1 MTDLVQRIKAV
12 NAESEKVNKSSVEAQ
27 AKRKLLL
34 QQISEKVSAF
44 EEMYG
49 ISFPSINNLEEFGA
63 FLKDLLDTQESKL
76 QEQVEQAEEVIGL
89 INSGNI
95 EEAQQLLG
103 YKPEEVHP
111 LNNEK
116 VAEDVEVKEDEEDK
130 EVRKEVIEEDLPTK
144 EVPTTHQEVED
155 LEDLDGGTNEEE
167 VREEVQEVVKPTKRP
182 RKRSIATTNFDMSE
196 GGVSLD
202 DLDSVAGEEAD
213 DSSSPKSATD
223 SIVEEEV
230 TEVKRPIRRRRPRI
244 VNSDEETSTIST
256 STAPIKTGGEFN
268 FGD

>member
-12 NAESEKVNKSSVEAQ
+12 NADSEKVHKSSVEAQ

-76 QEQVEQAEEVIGL
+76 QEQVEQAEKVIGL

-116 VAEDVEVKEDEEDK
+116 VAEDVVEEVKE
-130 EVRKEVIEEDLPTK
+130 VAKEVIEEEDLPTK
-144 EVPTTHQEVED
+144 EVPTTPKEDED
-155 LEDLDGGTNEEE
+155 LEDLDGGTDE
-167 VREEVQEVVKPTKRP
+167 EEVQEVVKPTKRP
-182 RKRSIATTNFDMSE
+182 RKRSIATTNFDMNE

-202 DLDSVAGEEAD
+202 DLDSVAGEEAND
-213 DSSSPKSATD
+213 FATG

>member
-76 QEQVEQAEEVIGL
+76 QEQVEQAEKVIGL

-111 LNNEK
+111 LNGEK
-116 VAEDVEVKEDEEDK
+116 VAEDVVEEVKEVAK
-130 EVRKEVIEEDLPTK
+130 EVLEEEDLSTE
-144 EVPTTHQEVED
+144 EVPTTPQEIED
-155 LEDLDGGTNEEE
+155 LEDLDGGTDE
-167 VREEVQEVVKPTKRP
+167 EEVQEVVNPTRRP
-182 RKRSIATTNFDMSE
+182 RKRPIATTNFDMNE

-202 DLDSVAGEEAD
+202 DLDSVAGEEVNG
-213 DSSSPKSATD
+213 SSSPKSATD

-244 VNSDEETSTIST
+244 VSSDEETSTIST
-256 STAPIKTGGEFN
+256 STAPIKTGGEFY

>member
-76 QEQVEQAEEVIGL
+76 QEQVEQAEKVIGL
-89 INSGNI
+89 INSGNL

-116 VAEDVEVKEDEEDK
+116 VAEDLVEEVKE
-130 EVRKEVIEEDLPTK
+130 VAKEVIEEEDLPTK
-144 EVPTTHQEVED
+144 EVPTTPKEDED
-155 LEDLDGGTNEEE
+155 LEYLDSDTDEKG
-167 VREEVQEVVKPTKRP
+167 VQEEVQEVVRPTRRP
-182 RKRSIATTNFDMSE
+182 RKRPIATTNFDMNE

-202 DLDSVAGEEAD
+202 DLDSVAGEEAND
-213 DSSSPKSATD
+213 FATD

-230 TEVKRPIRRRRPRI
+230 SEVKRPIRRRRPRV
-244 VNSDEETSTIST
+244 VNSDEETSTVST
-256 STAPIKTGGEFN
+256 STAPIKTGGEFY

>member
-76 QEQVEQAEEVIGL
+76 QEQVERAEKVIGL

-116 VAEDVEVKEDEEDK
+116 VAEGVVEEDK
-130 EVRKEVIEEDLPTK
+130 EVEKEILE
-144 EVPTTHQEVED
+144 EVPTTPKEDED
-155 LEDLDGGTNEEE
+155 LKDLDGGTDEEG
-167 VREEVQEVVKPTKRP
+167 VREEVKEVVKPTKRP
-182 RKRSIATTNFDMSE
+182 RKRSIATTNFDMNE
-196 GGVSLD
+196 GMVSLD
-202 DLDSVAGEEAD
+202 DLDSVAGEEAND
-213 DSSSPKSATD
+213 FATD

-244 VNSDEETSTIST
+244 VNLDEETSTIST

>member
-49 ISFPSINNLEEFGA
+49 ISFPSIDNLEEFEA

-76 QEQVEQAEEVIGL
+76 QEQVERAEKVIGL

-111 LNNEK
+111 LNDEK
-116 VAEDVEVKEDEEDK
+116 VAVEVDEVKDEEVKE
-130 EVRKEVIEEDLPTK
+130 EVIKEENLPTK
-144 EVPTTHQEVED
+144 EVPTTPQEVEV
-155 LEDLDGGTNEEE
+155 LEDLDGGTDED
-167 VREEVQEVVKPTKRP
+167 EVQEVVKPTRRP
-182 RKRSIATTNFDMSE
+182 RKRPIATTNFNMEE

-202 DLDSVAGEEAD
+202 DLDSVAGEEAN
-213 DSSSPKSATD
+213 DSSSPKFATD

-244 VNSDEETSTIST
+244 VNSDEDTSTIST
-256 STAPIKTGGEFN
+256 STAPVKSGGEFY

>member
-49 ISFPSINNLEEFGA
+49 ISFPSINNLEEFEA

-76 QEQVEQAEEVIGL
+76 QEQVEQAEKVIGL

-111 LNNEK
+111 LNDEK
-116 VAEDVEVKEDEEDK
+116 VAEEVDEVEDEEVKE
-130 EVRKEVIEEDLPTK
+130 EVIEEEDLPTE
-144 EVPTTHQEVED
+144 EVPTTPQEVED
-155 LEDLDGGTNEEE
+155 LEDLDGGTDEEG
-167 VREEVQEVVKPTKRP
+167 VREEVQEVVSPTRRP
-182 RKRSIATTNFDMSE
+182 RKRPIATTNFDMNE

-202 DLDSVAGEEAD
+202 DLDSVAGEEAND
-213 DSSSPKSATD
+213 SATD

>member
-49 ISFPSINNLEEFGA
+49 ISFPSIDNLEEFEA
-63 FLKDLLDTQESKL
+63 FLKDLLNTQESKL
-76 QEQVEQAEEVIGL
+76 QEQVEQAEKVIGL

-95 EEAQQLLG
+95 EEAQQLVG

-116 VAEDVEVKEDEEDK
+116 VAEDVVEEVKEVAK
-130 EVRKEVIEEDLPTK
+130 EVLEEEDLPTK
-144 EVPTTHQEVED
+144 EVPTTPQEVEV
-155 LEDLDGGTNEEE
+155 LEDLDGGTDEEE
-167 VREEVQEVVKPTKRP
+167 VREVVKPTKRP
-182 RKRSIATTNFDMSE
+182 RKRSIATTNFDMNE

-202 DLDSVAGEEAD
+202 DLDSVAGEEAND
-213 DSSSPKSATD
+213 FATD

>member
-1 MTDLVQRIKAV
+1 LTDLVQRIKAV

-76 QEQVEQAEEVIGL
+76 QEQVERAEKVIGL

-103 YKPEEVHP
+103 YKPKEVHP

-116 VAEDVEVKEDEEDK
+116 VAEDVVEEVKEVAK
-130 EVRKEVIEEDLPTK
+130 EVLEEDLPTE
-144 EVPTTHQEVED
+144 EVPTTPQEVEV
-155 LEDLDGGTNEEE
+155 LEDLDGGTDEEE
-167 VREEVQEVVKPTKRP
+167 VREVVKPTKRP
-182 RKRSIATTNFDMSE
+182 RKRSVATTNFDMNE

-202 DLDSVAGEEAD
+202 DLDSVAGEEAND
-213 DSSSPKSATD
+213 FATD

>member
-49 ISFPSINNLEEFGA
+49 ISFPSIDNLEEFEA

-76 QEQVEQAEEVIGL
+76 QEQVEQAEKVIGL

-116 VAEDVEVKEDEEDK
+116 VAEDVVEEVKE
-130 EVRKEVIEEDLPTK
+130 VAKEVIEEDLHTE
-144 EVPTTHQEVED
+144 EVPTTPQEVED
-155 LEDLDGGTNEEE
+155 LEDLDGGTDEEE
-167 VREEVQEVVKPTKRP
+167 VREVVREVVKPTKRP
-182 RKRSIATTNFDMSE
+182 RKRSIATTNFDMNE

-202 DLDSVAGEEAD
+202 DLDSVAGEEAND
-213 DSSSPKSATD
+213 SATD

>member
-76 QEQVEQAEEVIGL
+76 QEQVEQAEKVIGL
-89 INSGNI
+89 INSGSL
-95 EEAQQLLG
+95 EEAQHLLG

-116 VAEDVEVKEDEEDK
+116 VAEDVVEEVKE
-130 EVRKEVIEEDLPTK
+130 VAKEVIEEEDLSTE
-144 EVPTTHQEVED
+144 EVPTTPQEVED
-155 LEDLDGGTNEEE
+155 LEDLDGGTDE
-167 VREEVQEVVKPTKRP
+167 EEVQEVVNPTRRP
-182 RKRSIATTNFDMSE
+182 RKRPIATTNFNMEE

-202 DLDSVAGEEAD
+202 DLDSVAGEEAN

-256 STAPIKTGGEFN
+256 STAPIKTGGEFY
-268 FGD
+268 FGN

>member
-27 AKRKLLL
+27 ANRKLLL

-49 ISFPSINNLEEFGA
+49 ISFPSIDNLEEFEA
-63 FLKDLLDTQESKL
+63 FLKDLLNTQESKL
-76 QEQVEQAEEVIGL
+76 QEQVEQAEKVIGL

-95 EEAQQLLG
+95 EEAQRLVG
-103 YKPEEVHP
+103 YKPEGVHP
-111 LNNEK
+111 LNDEK
-116 VAEDVEVKEDEEDK
+116 VAEDVVEEVKEEEVVE
-130 EVRKEVIEEDLPTK
+130 EVLPTE
-144 EVPTTHQEVED
+144 EVPTISQEVEN
-155 LEDLDGGTNEEE
+155 LEDLDGGTDGD
-167 VREEVQEVVKPTKRP
+167 EVQEVVKSTRRP
-182 RKRSIATTNFDMSE
+182 RKRPIATTNFDMGE

-202 DLDSVAGEEAD
+202 DLDSVAGEEAN

-244 VNSDEETSTIST
+244 VNSDEETSTVST
-256 STAPIKTGGEFN
+256 STAPIKTGGEFY
-268 FGD
+268 FGK

>member
-49 ISFPSINNLEEFGA
+49 ISFPSIDNLGEFEA
-63 FLKDLLDTQESKL
+63 FLKDLLNTQESKL
-76 QEQVEQAEEVIGL
+76 QEQVEQAEKVIGL

-95 EEAQQLLG
+95 EEAQQLVG
-103 YKPEEVHP
+103 YKPEKVHP
-111 LNNEK
+111 LNDEK
-116 VAEDVEVKEDEEDK
+116 VAEDVAEEVT
-130 EVRKEVIEEDLPTK
+130 EVAKEVIEEEDLPT
-144 EVPTTHQEVED
+144 EEVEV
-155 LEDLDGGTNEEE
+155 LEDLDGGTDE
-167 VREEVQEVVKPTKRP
+167 EEVQEVVNPTRRP
-182 RKRSIATTNFDMSE
+182 RKRPIATTNFDMNE

-202 DLDSVAGEEAD
+202 DLDSVAGEEAN

-256 STAPIKTGGEFN
+256 STAPIKTGGEFY

>member
-49 ISFPSINNLEEFGA
+49 ISFPSIDNLEEFEA
-63 FLKDLLDTQESKL
+63 FLKDLLNTQESKL
-76 QEQVEQAEEVIGL
+76 QEQVEQAEKVIGL

-95 EEAQQLLG
+95 EEAQQLVG

-116 VAEDVEVKEDEEDK
+116 VAEDVVEEVKEVAE
-130 EVRKEVIEEDLPTK
+130 EVIEEDLPTK
-144 EVPTTHQEVED
+144 EVPTTPQEVED
-155 LEDLDGGTNEEE
+155 LEDLDGGTDG
-167 VREEVQEVVKPTKRP
+167 EEVQKVVNLARRP
-182 RKRSIATTNFDMSE
+182 RKRPIATTNFDMNE

-202 DLDSVAGEEAD
+202 DLDSVAGEEANV
-213 DSSSPKSATD
+213 SSSPKSTTD

-244 VNSDEETSTIST
+244 VSSDEETSTVST
-256 STAPIKTGGEFN
+256 STAPIKTGGEFY

>member
-1 MTDLVQRIKAV
+1 LTDLVQRIKAV

-76 QEQVEQAEEVIGL
+76 QEQVEQAEKVIGL

-116 VAEDVEVKEDEEDK
+116 VAEDVVEEVKEVEK
-130 EVRKEVIEEDLPTK
+130 EVLEEEDLPTK
-144 EVPTTHQEVED
+144 EVPTTPQEVED
-155 LEDLDGGTNEEE
+155 LEDLDGGTDE
-167 VREEVQEVVKPTKRP
+167 EEVQEVVKPTKRP
-182 RKRSIATTNFDMSE
+182 RKRPIATTNFDMNE

-202 DLDSVAGEEAD
+202 DLDSVAGEEAND
-213 DSSSPKSATD
+213 FSSPKPVTD

-244 VNSDEETSTIST
+244 ITSDEETSTIST

>member
-76 QEQVEQAEEVIGL
+76 QEQVEQAEKVIGL

-111 LNNEK
+111 LKDEK
-116 VAEDVEVKEDEEDK
+116 VAEDVVEEVKE
-130 EVRKEVIEEDLPTK
+130 VAKEVIEEEDLPTK
-144 EVPTTHQEVED
+144 EVPTTPQEVEV
-155 LEDLDGGTNEEE
+155 LEDLDGGTDE
-167 VREEVQEVVKPTKRP
+167 EEVQEVVKSTRRP
-182 RKRSIATTNFDMSE
+182 RKRSIATTNFDMNE

-202 DLDSVAGEEAD
+202 DLDSVAGEEAND
-213 DSSSPKSATD
+213 SATD

-244 VNSDEETSTIST
+244 VSSDEETSTIST
-256 STAPIKTGGEFN
+256 STAPIKTGGEFY

>member
-49 ISFPSINNLEEFGA
+49 ISFPSINNLEEFEA

-76 QEQVEQAEEVIGL
+76 QEQVEQAEKVIGL

-103 YKPEEVHP
+103 YKPEKVHP

-116 VAEDVEVKEDEEDK
+116 VAEDVVEGKVEEVKE
-130 EVRKEVIEEDLPTK
+130 VAKEVIEEDLPTK
-144 EVPTTHQEVED
+144 EVPTTPQEVVD

-182 RKRSIATTNFDMSE
+182 RKRSIATTNFDMNE

-202 DLDSVAGEEAD
+202 DLDSVAGEEAND
-213 DSSSPKSATD
+213 FATD

>member
-1 MTDLVQRIKAV
+1 
-12 NAESEKVNKSSVEAQ
+12 
-27 AKRKLLL
+27 
-34 QQISEKVSAF
+34 
-44 EEMYG
+44 MYG

-76 QEQVEQAEEVIGL
+76 QEQVEQAEKVIGL

-116 VAEDVEVKEDEEDK
+116 VAEDVVEEVKE
-130 EVRKEVIEEDLPTK
+130 VAKEVIEEEDLPTE
-144 EVPTTHQEVED
+144 EVPTTPQEVVD
-155 LEDLDGGTNEEE
+155 LEDLDGGTDEEE

-182 RKRSIATTNFDMSE
+182 RKRPIATTNFDMNE

-202 DLDSVAGEEAD
+202 DLDSVAGEEAND
-213 DSSSPKSATD
+213 SATD

>member
-76 QEQVEQAEEVIGL
+76 QEQVEQAEKVIGL
-89 INSGNI
+89 INSGNL

-116 VAEDVEVKEDEEDK
+116 VAEDVVEEVKE
-130 EVRKEVIEEDLPTK
+130 VAKEVIEEEDLPTK
-144 EVPTTHQEVED
+144 EVPTTPQEVED
-155 LEDLDGGTNEEE
+155 LEDLDGGTDEEEVREE

-182 RKRSIATTNFDMSE
+182 RKRPIATTNFDMNE

-202 DLDSVAGEEAD
+202 DLDSVAGEEAND
-213 DSSSPKSATD
+213 SATD

>member
-49 ISFPSINNLEEFGA
+49 ISFPSINNLEEFEA
-63 FLKDLLDTQESKL
+63 FLKDLLNTQESKL
-76 QEQVEQAEEVIGL
+76 QEQVEQAEKVIGL

-116 VAEDVEVKEDEEDK
+116 VAEDVVEEVKEVEK
-130 EVRKEVIEEDLPTK
+130 GVIEEEDLPTK
-144 EVPTTHQEVED
+144 EVPTTPKEDED
-155 LEDLDGGTNEEE
+155 LKDLDGGTGEKE

-182 RKRSIATTNFDMSE
+182 RKRSIATTNFDMNE

-202 DLDSVAGEEAD
+202 DLDSVAGEEAND
-213 DSSSPKSATD
+213 SATD

>member
-76 QEQVEQAEEVIGL
+76 QEQVEQAEKVIGL
-89 INSGNI
+89 INTGNI

-103 YKPEEVHP
+103 YKLGEVHP
-111 LNNEK
+111 LNDEK
-116 VAEDVEVKEDEEDK
+116 VAKEVDEVEDEEVKE
-130 EVRKEVIEEDLPTK
+130 EVIEEEDLPT
-144 EVPTTHQEVED
+144 EEAPTTTQDGVD
-155 LEDLDGGTNEEE
+155 LEDFDSGTDE
-167 VREEVQEVVKPTKRP
+167 EEVQEVVKPTRRP
-182 RKRSIATTNFDMSE
+182 RKRPIATTNFDMNE

-202 DLDSVAGEEAD
+202 DLDSVAGEEAN

-244 VNSDEETSTIST
+244 VNSDEETSTVST
-256 STAPIKTGGEFN
+256 STAPIKTGGEFY

>member
-76 QEQVEQAEEVIGL
+76 QEQVERAEKVIGL

-116 VAEDVEVKEDEEDK
+116 VAEDVAEEDK
-130 EVRKEVIEEDLPTK
+130 EVEKEVLE
-144 EVPTTHQEVED
+144 EVPTTPKEDED
-155 LEDLDGGTNEEE
+155 LKDLDGGTDEEE
-167 VREEVQEVVKPTKRP
+167 VREEVKEVVKPTKRP
-182 RKRSIATTNFDMSE
+182 RKRPIATTNFDMNE
-196 GGVSLD
+196 GMVSLD
-202 DLDSVAGEEAD
+202 DLDSVAGEEAND
-213 DSSSPKSATD
+213 FATD

>member
-76 QEQVEQAEEVIGL
+76 QEQVERAEKVIGL

-116 VAEDVEVKEDEEDK
+116 VAEDVVEEDK
-130 EVRKEVIEEDLPTK
+130 EVEKEVLK
-144 EVPTTHQEVED
+144 EVPTTPKEDED
-155 LEDLDGGTNEEE
+155 LKDLDGGTDEEE
-167 VREEVQEVVKPTKRP
+167 VREEVKEVVKPTKRP
-182 RKRSIATTNFDMSE
+182 RKRLIATTNFDMNE
-196 GGVSLD
+196 GMVSLD
-202 DLDSVAGEEAD
+202 DLDSVAGEEAND
-213 DSSSPKSATD
+213 FATD

>member
-76 QEQVEQAEEVIGL
+76 QEQVERAEKVIGL

-116 VAEDVEVKEDEEDK
+116 VAEDVVEEDK
-130 EVRKEVIEEDLPTK
+130 GVEKEVLE
-144 EVPTTHQEVED
+144 EVPTTPKEDED
-155 LEDLDGGTNEEE
+155 LKDLDGGTDEEE
-167 VREEVQEVVKPTKRP
+167 VREKGKEVVKPTKRP
-182 RKRSIATTNFDMSE
+182 RKRLIATTNFDMNE
-196 GGVSLD
+196 GMVSLD
-202 DLDSVAGEEAD
+202 DLDSVAGEEAND
-213 DSSSPKSATD
+213 FATD

-256 STAPIKTGGEFN
+256 STAPIKTGGEFY

>member
-34 QQISEKVSAF
+34 QQISEKVFAF

-76 QEQVEQAEEVIGL
+76 QEQVEQAEKVIGL

-103 YKPEEVHP
+103 YKPEEIHP

-116 VAEDVEVKEDEEDK
+116 VAEDVVEEVKK
-130 EVRKEVIEEDLPTK
+130 VAKEVIEEEDLHTK
-144 EVPTTHQEVED
+144 EVPTTPQEVED
-155 LEDLDGGTNEEE
+155 LEDLDGGTDEEE

-182 RKRSIATTNFDMSE
+182 RKRPIATTNFDMNE

-202 DLDSVAGEEAD
+202 DLDSVAGEEAND
-213 DSSSPKSATD
+213 SATD

>member
-63 FLKDLLDTQESKL
+63 FLKDLLDTQESEL
-76 QEQVEQAEEVIGL
+76 QEQVERAEKVIGL

-95 EEAQQLLG
+95 EEAQQRLG

-111 LNNEK
+111 LNDEK
-116 VAEDVEVKEDEEDK
+116 VAEDVVEEVKE
-130 EVRKEVIEEDLPTK
+130 VAKEVIEEEDLPTK
-144 EVPTTHQEVED
+144 EVPTTSKEDED
-155 LEDLDGGTNEEE
+155 LEDLDGGTDEEE
-167 VREEVQEVVKPTKRP
+167 VREEVQEVVKPTRRP
-182 RKRSIATTNFDMSE
+182 RKRSIATTNFDMNE

-202 DLDSVAGEEAD
+202 DLDSVAGEEAND
-213 DSSSPKSATD
+213 FATD

>member
-49 ISFPSINNLEEFGA
+49 ISFPSINNLEEFEA

-76 QEQVEQAEEVIGL
+76 QEQVEQAEKVIGL

-103 YKPEEVHP
+103 YKPEKVHP

-116 VAEDVEVKEDEEDK
+116 VAEDVVEEVKE
-130 EVRKEVIEEDLPTK
+130 VAKEVIEEEDLPTK
-144 EVPTTHQEVED
+144 EVPTTPKEDED
-155 LEDLDGGTNEEE
+155 LEDLDSDTDE
-167 VREEVQEVVKPTKRP
+167 EEVQEVVKSTRRP
-182 RKRSIATTNFDMSE
+182 RKRSIATTNFDMNE

-202 DLDSVAGEEAD
+202 DLDSVAGEEAND
-213 DSSSPKSATD
+213 FATD

>member
-76 QEQVEQAEEVIGL
+76 QEQVEQAEKVIGL

-116 VAEDVEVKEDEEDK
+116 VAEDVLEEVKE
-130 EVRKEVIEEDLPTK
+130 VAKEVIEEDLPTE
-144 EVPTTHQEVED
+144 EVPTTPKEDED
-155 LEDLDGGTNEEE
+155 LEDLDGGTDEEE
-167 VREEVQEVVKPTKRP
+167 VREVVKPTKRP
-182 RKRSIATTNFDMSE
+182 RKRSIATTNFDMNE

-202 DLDSVAGEEAD
+202 DLDSVAGEEAND
-213 DSSSPKSATD
+213 FATD

>member
-76 QEQVEQAEEVIGL
+76 QEQVEQAEKVIGL

-103 YKPEEVHP
+103 YKPEKVHP

-116 VAEDVEVKEDEEDK
+116 VAEDVVEEVKE
-130 EVRKEVIEEDLPTK
+130 VAKEVIEEDLPTK
-144 EVPTTHQEVED
+144 EVPTTPQEVEV
-155 LEDLDGGTNEEE
+155 LEDLDGGTDEEE
-167 VREEVQEVVKPTKRP
+167 VQEVVREVVKPTKRP
-182 RKRSIATTNFDMSE
+182 RKRSIATTNFDMNE

-202 DLDSVAGEEAD
+202 DLDSVAGEEAND
-213 DSSSPKSATD
+213 SATD

>member
-76 QEQVEQAEEVIGL
+76 QEQVERAEKVIGL
-89 INSGNI
+89 INSGSI

-116 VAEDVEVKEDEEDK
+116 VAEDVVEEVKEVAK
-130 EVRKEVIEEDLPTK
+130 EVLEEEDLPTK
-144 EVPTTHQEVED
+144 EVSATPKEDED
-155 LEDLDGGTNEEE
+155 LEDLDGGTDE
-167 VREEVQEVVKPTKRP
+167 EEVQEVVSPTRRP
-182 RKRSIATTNFDMSE
+182 RKRSIATTNFDMNE

-202 DLDSVAGEEAD
+202 DLDSVAGEEAND
-213 DSSSPKSATD
+213 FATD

>member
-1 MTDLVQRIKAV
+1 LTDLVQRIKAV

-76 QEQVEQAEEVIGL
+76 QEQVEQAEKVIGL

-116 VAEDVEVKEDEEDK
+116 VAEDVVEEVKE
-130 EVRKEVIEEDLPTK
+130 VAKEVIEEDLPTK
-144 EVPTTHQEVED
+144 EAPTTPQEVEV
-155 LEDLDGGTNEEE
+155 LEDLDGGTDE
-167 VREEVQEVVKPTKRP
+167 EEVQEVVKPTKRP
-182 RKRSIATTNFDMSE
+182 RKRSIATTNFDMNE

-202 DLDSVAGEEAD
+202 DLDSVAGEEAND
-213 DSSSPKSATD
+213 SATD

>member
-76 QEQVEQAEEVIGL
+76 QEQVEQAEKVIGL

-103 YKPEEVHP
+103 YKPEEFHP

-116 VAEDVEVKEDEEDK
+116 VAEDVVEEVKE
-130 EVRKEVIEEDLPTK
+130 VAKEVIEEEDLPTK
-144 EVPTTHQEVED
+144 EVPTTPKEDED
-155 LEDLDGGTNEEE
+155 LEDLDSDTDEEE
-167 VREEVQEVVKPTKRP
+167 VREEDQEVVKSTRRP
-182 RKRSIATTNFDMSE
+182 RKRSIATTNFDMNE

-202 DLDSVAGEEAD
+202 DLDSVAGEEAND
-213 DSSSPKSATD
+213 SATD

>member
-12 NAESEKVNKSSVEAQ
+12 NAESEKVNKSSVEAK

-49 ISFPSINNLEEFGA
+49 ISFPSIDNLEEFEA
-63 FLKDLLDTQESKL
+63 FLKDLLNTQESKL
-76 QEQVEQAEEVIGL
+76 QEQVEQAEKVIGL

-95 EEAQQLLG
+95 EEAQQLSG

-116 VAEDVEVKEDEEDK
+116 VVEVEEGK
-130 EVRKEVIEEDLPTK
+130 EVRKEVIEEDLPTE
-144 EVPTTHQEVED
+144 EVPTTPQEVEV
-155 LEDLDGGTNEEE
+155 LADLDSGTYK
-167 VREEVQEVVKPTKRP
+167 EEVQEVVKPTRRPHKRP
-182 RKRSIATTNFDMSE
+182 IATTNFDMGE

-202 DLDSVAGEEAD
+202 DLDSVAEEEAN

-244 VNSDEETSTIST
+244 VTSDEETSTIST

>member
-76 QEQVEQAEEVIGL
+76 QEQVEQAEKVIGL

-103 YKPEEVHP
+103 YKPEKVHP

-116 VAEDVEVKEDEEDK
+116 VAEDVVEEVKE
-130 EVRKEVIEEDLPTK
+130 VAKEVIEEDLSTE
-144 EVPTTHQEVED
+144 EVPTTPQEVED
-155 LEDLDGGTNEEE
+155 LEDLDGGTDE
-167 VREEVQEVVKPTKRP
+167 EEVQEVVKLTRRP
-182 RKRSIATTNFDMSE
+182 RKRPIATTNFNMEE

-256 STAPIKTGGEFN
+256 STAPIKTGGEFY

>member
-12 NAESEKVNKSSVEAQ
+12 NAESEKVNKRSVEAK
-27 AKRKLLL
+27 AKSKFLLE
-34 QQISEKVSAF
+34 QISEKVSAF

-49 ISFPSINNLEEFGA
+49 ISFPSIDNLEEFEA
-63 FLKDLLDTQESKL
+63 FLKDLLNTQESKL
-76 QEQVEQAEEVIGL
+76 QEQVEQAEKVIGL

-95 EEAQQLLG
+95 EEAQRLVG
-103 YKPEEVHP
+103 YKPEEVHS

-116 VAEDVEVKEDEEDK
+116 VAEDVVEEVKEEEVV
-130 EVRKEVIEEDLPTK
+130 EEEDLPTE
-144 EVPTTHQEVED
+144 EVPTTSQEVEY
-155 LEDLDGGTNEEE
+155 LEDLDGGTDGD
-167 VREEVQEVVKPTKRP
+167 EVQEVVKSTRRP
-182 RKRSIATTNFDMSE
+182 RKRPIATTNFDMGE

-202 DLDSVAGEEAD
+202 DLDSVAGEEAN
-213 DSSSPKSATD
+213 DSSSPKSASD

-244 VNSDEETSTIST
+244 VNSDEETSTVST
-256 STAPIKTGGEFN
+256 STAPIKTGGEFY

>member
-49 ISFPSINNLEEFGA
+49 ISFPSINSLEEFGA

-76 QEQVEQAEEVIGL
+76 QEQVEQAEKVIGL

-116 VAEDVEVKEDEEDK
+116 VAEDVVEEVKEVAK
-130 EVRKEVIEEDLPTK
+130 EVLEEEDLPTK
-144 EVPTTHQEVED
+144 EVPTTPKGDED
-155 LEDLDGGTNEEE
+155 LEDLDGGTDEE
-167 VREEVQEVVKPTKRP
+167 VVSPTRRP
-182 RKRSIATTNFDMSE
+182 RKRPIATTNFDMGE
-196 GGVSLD
+196 GGVSLE
-202 DLDSVAGEEAD
+202 DLDSVAGEEAND
-213 DSSSPKSATD
+213 YSSPKSATD

-244 VNSDEETSTIST
+244 INSDEETSTIST

>member
-76 QEQVEQAEEVIGL
+76 QEQVERAEKVIGL

-103 YKPEEVHP
+103 YKPEKVHP

-116 VAEDVEVKEDEEDK
+116 VAEDVVEEVKEVAK
-130 EVRKEVIEEDLPTK
+130 EVLEEEDLPTK
-144 EVPTTHQEVED
+144 EVPTTPKEDED
-155 LEDLDGGTNEEE
+155 LEDLDGGTDE
-167 VREEVQEVVKPTKRP
+167 EEVQEVVKPTKRP
-182 RKRSIATTNFDMSE
+182 RKRSIATTNFDMNE

-202 DLDSVAGEEAD
+202 DLDSVAGEEAN

>member
-76 QEQVEQAEEVIGL
+76 QEQVEQAEKVIGL

-103 YKPEEVHP
+103 YKPEKVHP

-116 VAEDVEVKEDEEDK
+116 VAEDVVEEVKE
-130 EVRKEVIEEDLPTK
+130 VAKEVIEEDLPTK
-144 EVPTTHQEVED
+144 EVPTTPQEVED
-155 LEDLDGGTNEEE
+155 LEDLDGGTDEEE
-167 VREEVQEVVKPTKRP
+167 VREVVKPTKRP
-182 RKRSIATTNFDMSE
+182 RKRSIATTNFDMNE

-202 DLDSVAGEEAD
+202 DLDSVAGEEAND
-213 DSSSPKSATD
+213 FATG

>member
-76 QEQVEQAEEVIGL
+76 QEQVEQAEKVIGL

-116 VAEDVEVKEDEEDK
+116 VAEAVVEEVKEVAN
-130 EVRKEVIEEDLPTK
+130 EVLEEEDLHTE
-144 EVPTTHQEVED
+144 EVPTTPQEVED
-155 LEDLDGGTNEEE
+155 LEDLDGGTDEEE
-167 VREEVQEVVKPTKRP
+167 VREVVKPTKRP
-182 RKRSIATTNFDMSE
+182 RKRSIATTNFDMNE

-202 DLDSVAGEEAD
+202 DLDSVAGEEAND
-213 DSSSPKSATD
+213 FATG

>member
-76 QEQVEQAEEVIGL
+76 QEQVEQAEKVIGL

-116 VAEDVEVKEDEEDK
+116 VAEDVVEEVKEVAK
-130 EVRKEVIEEDLPTK
+130 EVLEEEDLPTK
-144 EVPTTHQEVED
+144 EVPTTPQEVEV
-155 LEDLDGGTNEEE
+155 LEDLDGGTDEEE
-167 VREEVQEVVKPTKRP
+167 VREVVKPTKRP
-182 RKRSIATTNFDMSE
+182 RKRSIATTNFDMNES
-196 GGVSLD
+196 GVSLD
-202 DLDSVAGEEAD
+202 DLDSVAGEEAND
-213 DSSSPKSATD
+213 SATD

-256 STAPIKTGGEFN
+256 STAPIKTGGEFY

>member
-34 QQISEKVSAF
+34 QQISEKASAF

-76 QEQVEQAEEVIGL
+76 QEQVEQAEKVIGL

-103 YKPEEVHP
+103 YKPEKVHP
-111 LNNEK
+111 LNDEK
-116 VAEDVEVKEDEEDK
+116 VAEDVVEEVKE
-130 EVRKEVIEEDLPTK
+130 VAKEVIEEEDLPTK

-155 LEDLDGGTNEEE
+155 LEDLDGGTDEEE
-167 VREEVQEVVKPTKRP
+167 VREEVQEVVTPTKRP
-182 RKRSIATTNFDMSE
+182 RKRPIATTNFDMNE

-202 DLDSVAGEEAD
+202 DLDSVAGEGVNG
-213 DSSSPKSATD
+213 SSSPKSATD

-244 VNSDEETSTIST
+244 VSSDEETSTIST
-256 STAPIKTGGEFN
+256 STAPIKTGGEFY